1 MTPQDTVSHRKL
13 VNKQVRRGETSK
25 IPSKCENSI
34 PGQILNYLAPGST
47 KIFYLTLF
55 GGVLFLLWKCQ
66 TSTCARRILA
76 NHETSCHPRF
86 RACSKALRIG
96 PEKRWF
102 FNIVLVN
109 AHNIQ
114 KKKKTFLIERL
125 RCMVQNGFILLPCY
139 FVYTYI
145 KRVKYIVLSSINWSI
160 GCSEGLVKINGR
172 DFFALLLCWTI
183 GSKFRLHT

>member
-66 TSTCARRILA
+66 TSTCSRRILA

-114 KKKKTFLIERL
+114 KKKKHFWLKDWGVWFR
-125 RCMVQNGFILLPCY
+125 MVLYCCLVI

-172 DFFALLLCWTI
+172 DF
-183 GSKFRLHT
+183 LHCCCVEQ

>member
-76 NHETSCHPRF
+76 NRETSCHPRF

-114 KKKKTFLIERL
+114 KKKHFWLKNWGVGSEWF
-125 RCMVQNGFILLPCY
+125 
-139 FVYTYI
+139 
-145 KRVKYIVLSSINWSI
+145 YIV
-160 GCSEGLVKINGR
+160 
-172 DFFALLLCWTI
+172 ALLFCVHLHKTCKI
-183 GSKFRLHT
+183 HCAIKYQLIYRL